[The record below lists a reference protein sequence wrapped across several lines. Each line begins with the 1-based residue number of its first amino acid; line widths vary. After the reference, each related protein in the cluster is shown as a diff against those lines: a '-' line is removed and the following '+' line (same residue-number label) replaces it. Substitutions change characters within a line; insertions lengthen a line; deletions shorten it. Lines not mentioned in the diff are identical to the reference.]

1 MKQDELSLAE
11 METLIQRGETLT
23 VEFKGDWEGH
33 NHGLNGLPDRDL
45 VAAVVALANTKGGYL
60 FLGVEDNGEITGLR
74 PKHQDLTGMAAMIA
88 NKTNP
93 ALNVSIFPY
102 HLQNNMI
109 AVIAVESSRQLIS
122 TSDGLLLKRRLKVDN
137 KPEAVP
143 FYPHEFISRQSSLGL
158 MDPSSMTFPEI
169 PISQLDPLQ
178 RIRLRQAI
186 KLYHGDSALLDL
198 ADEELDGALQLI
210 AEKNGEWHP
219 TVTGLLLLGTEKLLR
234 QYLPAYEVAFQV
246 LEGTEVRVNEFF
258 HLPLLE
264 TFEAIEQHMKK
275 WIVEKEMEFGLFRI
289 PVPNYDQ
296 RAFREAFVNALVHRD
311 FSILGFVQVKLDDT
325 GLLISSPGGFMDG
338 VTLNNLLVTPPRSR
352 NPQLADTIKR
362 IGLAER
368 TGRGID
374 RIYEGMLRYGR
385 PAPDYSLSSDFN
397 VSVFL
402 VNSAP
407 DLNFMQMLLEHEKDG
422 KVLPIDSLLI
432 LSELREMRRL
442 PCSDLAAVVQKP
454 ERAVHAELEKLLEC
468 GILER
473 QGAGR
478 GSSYTLSAKLYAQAG
493 KKTEYIRQKGFSII
507 QQEHMIEQFIEAHGK
522 IVRGDVMKMCYLS
535 GRQAYY
541 VLQKMVSAGK
551 ILKHGGKIDAFYTRA
566 TT

>member
-1 MKQDELSLAE
+1 MNDSTLYKNIAD
-11 METLIQRGETLT
+11 LIQDGENLSI
-23 VEFKGDWEGH
+23 EFKGDWDGR
-33 NHGLNGLPDRDL
+33 NRGDRGLPDKEL
-45 VAAVVALANTKGGYL
+45 LAAVISLANTQGGRIL
-60 FLGVEDNGEITGLR
+60 LGVEDDGTVTGLR
-74 PKHQDLTGMAAMIA
+74 PYHKDNIGMAAMIA

-93 ALNVSIFPY
+93 PLSVQVRLHDIGENT
-102 HLQNNMI
+102 I
-109 AVIAVESSRQLIS
+109 AEIVVPESRQLVS
-122 TSDGLLLKRRLKVDN
+122 TSEGLLLRRRLQVDG

-158 MDPSSMTFPEI
+158 TDPSAMIFSEI
-169 PISQLDPLQ
+169 QTSQLDPLQ

-264 TFEAIEQHMKK
+264 TFEAVEQHMKK
-275 WIVEKEMEFGLFRI
+275 WIVEKEMEFGLFRV
-289 PVPNYDQ
+289 PVPNYDR

-311 FSILGFVQVKLDDT
+311 FSVLGFVQVKLDDS
-325 GLLISSPGGFMDG
+325 GLLISSPGGFMEG
-338 VTLNNLLVTPPRSR
+338 LTLNNLLVAPPRSR
-352 NPQLADTIKR
+352 NPQLADAIKR

-385 PAPDYSLSSDFN
+385 PAPDYSLSNDFN

-402 VNSAP
+402 ANASP
-407 DLNFMQMLLEHEKDG
+407 DLNFMQMLLTQEKDG
-422 KVLPIDSLLI
+422 KTIPVDSLLI

-442 PCSDLAAVVQKP
+442 SCADLVSVVQKP
-454 ERAVHAELEKLLEC
+454 ERVVHAELEKLLEC

-473 QGAGR
+473 QGVGK

-493 KKTEYIRQKGFSII
+493 KKTEYIRQKGFSAI
-507 QQEHMIEQFIEAHGK
+507 QQEHMIEQYINAHGK
-522 IVRGDVMKMCYLS
+522 IVRGDVMKMCYLN

-541 VLQKMVSAGK
+541 VLQKMVVAGK
-551 ILKHGGKIDAFYTRA
+551 IKKNGGKNDAFYTHA
-566 TT
+566 AN